1 MLRLRAASTIVLVP
15 ILTGLLFVGGLVWA
29 VVIAISAILA
39 TREYYCLMGGKG
51 ISASRVVGLIW
62 SAGLVLIAYQPTWP
76 RYIGVMAGGVALS
89 LLLVAIEDDGDPM
102 LSWAILVCGVVLV
115 GGLLSALVSL
125 RQLPD
130 GRWWTVL
137 PLAAVWTG
145 DAGAYLIGSAL
156 GRRPIL
162 PRVSPGKT
170 WAGTISGFVLSLLGV
185 LVCVAAFHRWLPG
198 SSVGQI
204 GWGGS
209 VVVGLMIGPLALA
222 GDLAISMIKR
232 RAEVKDS
239 SNLIPGHGG
248 MLDRADSLLF
258 TVPLVYLWAT
268 LVM

>member
-1 MLRLRAASTIVLVP
+1 MLRIRAASVIVIVP
-15 ILTGLLFVGGLVWA
+15 ILTVLLFVGGLVWA
-29 VVIAISAILA
+29 VVIAMAAILA
-39 TREYYCLMGGKG
+39 TREYYYMMGGKG
-51 ISASRVVGLIW
+51 ISASRVVGLLW
-62 SAGLVLIAYQPTWP
+62 SAGLVLVAYQPTWP
-76 RYIGVMAGGVALS
+76 RYMGVMVGGVVLS
-89 LLLVAIEDDGDPM
+89 LLLLAIEGDGDPM
-102 LSWAILVCGVVLV
+102 LSWAILVSGVVLV

-130 GRWWTVL
+130 GRWWTTL
-137 PLAAVWTG
+137 SLIGVWAG
-145 DAGAYLIGSAL
+145 DAGAYLIGSML

-170 WAGTISGFVLSLLGV
+170 WEGTISGFILSLSGI
-185 LVCVAAFHRWLPG
+185 LVCVAAFHHWLPG

-209 VVVGLMIGPLALA
+209 VVVGLMIGPLALT

-232 RAEVKDS
+232 RAKVKDS
-239 SNLIPGHGG
+239 GNLIPGHGG